1 MRRISAHVFDI
12 GMMDRLAGGASAI
25 HRLDARAKVIVTFAF
40 CISIVSFGKY
50 AVAPLVAFAL
60 YPAIVV
66 SAAGLPWRYLL
77 KKLAVVSPFAI
88 MVGIFNPMLDREPLM
103 QLGSIVVTG
112 GWVSFAS
119 IIMRFGLTAL
129 AVLVLLATTGINN
142 VCRAMDRL
150 GFPQVFTVQI
160 MFLYRYLFLLSNE
173 AQRIS
178 MARSVRGPSPG
189 LPDIHIFVRLVGS
202 LLVRAIGRAH
212 RVYAAMESRGFDG
225 HIRNTRK
232 SEWGKRESAYVI
244 CCLAAFMLLRMG
256 DVVGR
261 LGQITM
267 ELMK

>member
-1 MRRISAHVFDI
+1 MQNISTQVFDI
-12 GMMDRLAGGASAI
+12 GMMDRLASGGSAI

-40 CISIVSFGKY
+40 CLSIVSFDKY

-77 KKLAVVSPFAI
+77 KKLIMVSPFAI
-88 MVGIFNPMLDREPLM
+88 MVGIFNPMLDREPLV

-112 GWVSFAS
+112 GWVSFSS
-119 IIMRFGLTAL
+119 IIARFGLTVL
-129 AVLVLLATTGINN
+129 AVLVLLTTTGING

-160 MFLYRYLFLLSNE
+160 MFLYRYLFLLSDE

-178 MARSVRGPSPG
+178 RARTVRGPSPG
-189 LPDIHIFVRLVGS
+189 IPDIRIFIRLVGT
-202 LLVRAIGRAH
+202 LLVRAIARAH

-225 HIRNTRK
+225 HIRNTRR
-232 SEWGKRESAYVI
+232 SEWGKRESVYVL
-244 CCLAAFMLLRMG
+244 CCLASFILLRFS

-261 LGQITM
+261 LGQLTL
-267 ELMK
+267 ELIK